1 MMDPRAAEAL
11 RHELVAWVRA
21 ARGAL
26 RWHLESGESALAV
39 PEDFEW
45 SGAAPPQRAVPV
57 GATEPASARPT
68 PTAPPKR
75 NPDAA
80 PAPAAPAQRALEPEA
95 QRAAL
100 ERLHARLEGCTRCG
114 LSASRER
121 LVHGQGPMSP
131 RLAFVSDYPL
141 LPDSE
146 SGALLTRMMGA
157 MGLSVEQ
164 VWMTSLLRCRPGPNR
179 PPTPQEVA
187 TCAPFLHDELSTV
200 SPEVIVS
207 LGLLP
212 SRALLA
218 TEAGIRNLRGQWHA
232 VPGLPGVALM
242 STFDPETLL
251 QHADLK
257 RGAWDDLKKVMTRL
271 GLTPP
276 R

>member
-1 MMDPRAAEAL
+1 MDPRAAEAL

-21 ARGAL
+21 ARGAV
-26 RWHLESGESALAV
+26 RWHLESGEAALAV

-45 SGAAPPQRAVPV
+45 SGAAPPPRAVPA
-57 GATEPASARPT
+57 GESEPASARP
-68 PTAPPKR
+68 APSNR
-75 NPDAA
+75 RPDPA
-80 PAPAAPAQRALEPEA
+80 PAPAVSVRRALEPEA

-100 ERLHARLEGCTRCG
+100 DRLHARLEGCTRCG

-121 LVHGQGPMSP
+121 LVHGQGPTSP

-141 LPDSE
+141 VPGSE
-146 SGALLTRMMGA
+146 SGALLIRMMGA

-164 VWMTSLLRCRPGPNR
+164 VWMTSLLRCRPGPDR
-179 PPTPQEVA
+179 APTPQEVA
-187 TCAPFLHDELSTV
+187 TCAPFLREELSTV
-200 SPEVIVS
+200 GPEVIVS

-212 SRALLA
+212 SRVLLS
-218 TEAGIRNLRGQWHA
+218 TEAGIRSLRGPWHS
-232 VPGLPGVALM
+232 VPGLADVALM
-242 STFDPETLL
+242 VTFDPETLL